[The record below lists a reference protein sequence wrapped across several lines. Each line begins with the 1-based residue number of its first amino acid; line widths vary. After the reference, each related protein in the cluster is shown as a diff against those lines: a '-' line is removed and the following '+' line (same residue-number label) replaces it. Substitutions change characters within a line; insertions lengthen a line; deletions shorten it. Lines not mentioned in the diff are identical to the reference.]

1 MSLTRV
7 TPKQRH
13 ANIRSLAQRIRE
25 NKTKDFVIA
34 GTKDD
39 IINRFGNILEKDG
52 RNIIVVKGKIYSLVF
67 SDIGAILN
75 TTAID
80 REELG

>member
-1 MSLTRV
+1 MSNARV

-13 ANIRSLAQRIRE
+13 ANIRNLAQRIRE

-39 IINRFGNILEKDG
+39 IVNRFGNVLTKDD
-52 RNIIVVKGKIYSLVF
+52 RTIIVVKGKIYSLVF

-75 TTAID
+75 TTPID